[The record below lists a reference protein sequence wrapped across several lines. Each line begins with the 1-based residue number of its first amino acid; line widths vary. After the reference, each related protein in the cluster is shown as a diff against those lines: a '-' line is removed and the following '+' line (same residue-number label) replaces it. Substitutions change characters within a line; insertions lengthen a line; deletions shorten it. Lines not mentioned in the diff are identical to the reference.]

1 MVVDTTP
8 FVRRVVTDIMD
19 MKLEEALLL
28 GSAYYRVLEG
38 TIEELGDY
46 GEEVYTH
53 V

>member
-1 MVVDTTP
+1 
-8 FVRRVVTDIMD
+8 MD

-28 GSAYYRVLEG
+28 GSAYYRMLEG

>member
-1 MVVDTTP
+1 
-8 FVRRVVTDIMD
+8 MD

-46 GEEVYTH
+46 GEEGCWMSNGEEGIYLK
-53 V
+53 

>member
-1 MVVDTTP
+1 
-8 FVRRVVTDIMD
+8 

-53 V
+53 VYTGDAGWIMRVKGST